1 MRVYRGSSSAFR
13 IFLDFETRYGSDQ
26 IIQTQNQRRNNKI
39 LNRDNTKRQSL
50 SQSNF
55 NRIKRGKFYKQI
67 FIEILA
73 VIGHFILPELKPV
86 RYMSNDRLR
95 PSFEDNFFFDKRLD
109 IKVFLGVSSQDSVRL
124 IELKWL
130 TL

>member
-1 MRVYRGSSSAFR
+1 MYRGSSSAFR

-39 LNRDNTKRQSL
+39 LNRDNTERQSL

-55 NRIKRGKFYKQI
+55 NRIKRGKFYKHI

-73 VIGHFILPELKPV
+73 VICHFILLELKPV
-86 RYMSNDRLR
+86 RYMSNDGLR